1 MKPTPRGLTK
11 LKIIREIIAGTRHI
25 PIKKQPPNPT
35 PPASVSQDQ
44 ADDAGVVFDARSERH
59 LRSLTPEAQKQ
70 FRIWLRRCRE
80 VSIPAVIICG
90 TRTFAE
96 QAEIYAQGRTKP
108 GKIVTQAKPG
118 ESMHNYG
125 MAIDF
130 VVFDGVDGNGGVGQ
144 PLWQSPLMTKAG
156 QIALDMGLD
165 WGGAWTTFKDMPH
178 IQLPRLNLADLRKQ
192 MPQGWTPS

>member
-11 LKIIREIIAGTRHI
+11 LKIIREIIAGTRFI
-25 PIKKQPPNPT
+25 PTQKQPPKPT
-35 PPASVSQDQ
+35 PPAPVRQDQ
-44 ADDAGVVFDARSERH
+44 ADDAGVVFDARSEH
-59 LRSLTPEAQKQ
+59 NLRSLTPEAQKK
-70 FRIWLRRCRE
+70 FRTWLRRVRQA
-80 VSIPAVIICG
+80 SIPAVVICG

-118 ESMHNYG
+118 DSMHNYG

-130 VVFDGVDGNGGVGQ
+130 VVFDGVDEKGGVGQ
-144 PLWQSPLMTKAG
+144 PRWESPLMTKAG

-165 WGGAWTTFKDMPH
+165 WGGAWASFKDMPH